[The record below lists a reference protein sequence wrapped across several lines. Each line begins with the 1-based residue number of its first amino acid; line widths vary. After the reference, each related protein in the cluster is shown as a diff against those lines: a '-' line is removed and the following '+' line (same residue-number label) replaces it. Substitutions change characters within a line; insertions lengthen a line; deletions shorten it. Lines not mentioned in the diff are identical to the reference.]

1 MVFVKRETTGGPKT
15 LDFRNV
21 IIALV
26 VLAILLIATFYA
38 HNIVWDDGAKNLM
51 TAFTN
56 ARRGQSVQTSEAQR
70 H

>member
-1 MVFVKRETTGGPKT
+1 MKRETTGKT

-21 IIALV
+21 LIALV

-51 TAFTN
+51 TAFTTGIG
-56 ARRGQSVQTSEAQR
+56 AFFGAVFGESVAA
-70 H
+70 